1 MSETNTTAPEQ
12 PQYSKLRVGLMLGA
26 VIMLLLVKG
35 FGNYKFVPMQ
45 TLIMEFYNVGES
57 AYGYLNTASGWV
69 TTICIIPFAFIVR
82 KIRCNWS
89 VIIGIGVAAAGIYI
103 QAIAGSFAMLVIG
116 RVIEGTGTGFAN
128 LVTAALILNL
138 VDRKHVA
145 FWSSMM
151 TMVGVLPQIIM
162 AKGGTA
168 LIYNSGMHF
177 QTLFKIIVAV
187 YIGALAIWLALVP
200 FSLRIHGTGSSQKPT
215 REQTIRVIKN
225 KSNWFVALANW
236 FFTLAAITFTSYIIR
251 YLTTEKGMDQTHAAN
266 IYSYVTILGL
276 FSMMAFGVISDKL
289 HTKRKIAIMSYFAG
303 AGALVLLALIP
314 ANLIW
319 IYIIYWGT
327 LPRSIAPMGQASATD
342 VAELPAD
349 IPIVNSVKN
358 VINHVGTIV
367 LGIALG
373 YSIQYLGYTI
383 TIIFMAVGMAIGG
396 VFWIFAKRIP

>member
-1 MSETNTTAPEQ
+1 MSDTNTVAPEQ

-26 VIMLLLVKG
+26 VIMLLLIKG

-69 TTICIIPFAFIVR
+69 TTICVIPFAFIVR

-89 VIIGIGVAAAGIYI
+89 IIIGMGVAAAGIFV
-103 QAIAGSFAMLVIG
+103 QSVAGSFAMLVIG
-116 RVIEGTGTGFAN
+116 RVVEGTGTGFAN

-138 VDRKHVA
+138 VDRRHVA

-177 QTLFKIIVAV
+177 QTLFRIIVFI
-187 YIGALAIWLALVP
+187 YIGAIALWLVLVP
-200 FSLRIHGTGSSQKPT
+200 FSLRITGVGSSQKPT

-225 KSNWFVALANW
+225 KSNWLVALANW

-251 YLTTEKGMDQTHAAN
+251 YLTTVKGMEQNQAAN

-289 HTKRKIAIMSYFAG
+289 HTKRKIAIMSFVAG
-303 AGALVLLALIP
+303 AVAFVVLGVVP
-314 ANLIW
+314 ANMIW
-319 IYIIYWGT
+319 LYVVLWGT
-327 LPRSIAPMGQASATD
+327 LPRSISGMTSATATD
-342 VAELPAD
+342 IAELPSD
-349 IPIVNSVKN
+349 VPIINSVRSTIAQVGSI
-358 VINHVGTIV
+358 VI
-367 LGIALG
+367 GILMG
-373 YSIQYLGYTI
+373 YGIQYLGYQAMVFI
-383 TIIFMAVGMAIGG
+383 LAGGMLVGAVLW
-396 VFWIFAKRIP
+396 FFAKQVK

>member
-1 MSETNTTAPEQ
+1 MSDSNTVAPEQ

-69 TTICIIPFAFIVR
+69 TTICVIPFAFIVR

-89 VIIGIGVAAAGIYI
+89 IIIGIGVAAAGIYL
-103 QAIAGSFAMLVIG
+103 QAIAGSFVMLVIG

-162 AKGGTA
+162 AKGGTM

-187 YIGALAIWLALVP
+187 YLGALALWLILVP
-200 FSLRIHGTGSSQKPT
+200 FSLRITGTGNSQKPT

-251 YLTTEKGMDQTHAAN
+251 YLTTKGIPQDQAAN

-303 AGALVLLALIP
+303 AGALVLLALLP

-342 VAELPAD
+342 IAELPAD
-349 IPIVNSVKN
+349 IPVVNSVKN
-358 VINHVGTIV
+358 VINHVGTII
-367 LGIALG
+367 LGIGLG
-373 YSIQYLGYTI
+373 YAIQYLGYDF
-383 TIIFMAVGMAIGG
+383 TIILMAVGMCIGG
-396 VFWIFAKRIP
+396 VFWILAKNIP

>member
-1 MSETNTTAPEQ
+1 MSNTNTVAPEQ

-26 VIMLLLVKG
+26 VIMLLLIKG

-69 TTICIIPFAFIVR
+69 TTICVIPFAFIVR

-89 VIIGIGVAAAGIYI
+89 IIIGMGVAAAGIFM
-103 QAIAGSFAMLVIG
+103 QSVAGSFAMLVIG
-116 RVIEGTGTGFAN
+116 RVVEGTGTGFAN

-138 VDRKHVA
+138 VDRRHVA

-177 QTLFKIIVAV
+177 QTLFRIIVFI
-187 YIGALAIWLALVP
+187 YIGAIALWLVLVP
-200 FSLRIHGTGSSQKPT
+200 FSLRITGVGSSQKPT

-225 KSNWFVALANW
+225 KSNWLVALANW

-251 YLTTEKGMDQTHAAN
+251 YLTTVKGMEQSQAAN

-276 FSMMAFGVISDKL
+276 FSMMAYGVISDKL

-314 ANLIW
+314 ASLIW

-358 VINHVGTIV
+358 VINHVGTII
-367 LGIALG
+367 LGILIG
-373 YSIQYLGYTI
+373 YLIQYLGYTF
-383 TIIFMAVGMAIGG
+383 TIFFMAGGMVVGGIL
-396 VFWIFAKRIP
+396 WIFAKRIP

>member
-1 MSETNTTAPEQ
+1 MSDTNTVAPEQ

-89 VIIGIGVAAAGIYI
+89 VIIGIGVAAFGIYM
-103 QAIAGSFAMLVIG
+103 QSIAGTFVVLVIG
-116 RVIEGTGTGFAN
+116 RVIEGAGTGIAN

-151 TMVGVLPQIIM
+151 TMVGVLPQVIM

-177 QTLFKIIVAV
+177 QTLFKIIVAI
-187 YIGALAIWLALVP
+187 YLGALVIWLILVP
-200 FSLRIHGTGSSQKPT
+200 FSLRISGTGSSQKPT

-225 KSNWFVALANW
+225 KSNWCVALANW

-251 YLTTEKGMDQTHAAN
+251 YLTTKGIAQAQAAN

-289 HTKRKIAIMSYFAG
+289 HTKRKIAIMSYFSG
-303 AGALVLLALIP
+303 AGALVLLALLP

-342 VAELPAD
+342 IAELPMD
-349 IPIVNSVKN
+349 IPVVNSVKN
-358 VINHVGTIV
+358 VINHVGTII

-373 YSIQYLGYTI
+373 YSIQYLGYDI
-383 TIIFMAVGMAIGG
+383 TIFLMAGGMAIGG
-396 VFWIFAKRIP
+396 VLWIFAKRIP

>member
-1 MSETNTTAPEQ
+1 MSDTNTAAPEQ
-12 PQYSKLRVGLMLGA
+12 PQYSKLRVGLMLAA

-69 TTICIIPFAFIVR
+69 TTICVIPFAFIVR

-89 VIIGIGVAAAGIYI
+89 IIIGIGVAALGIYI
-103 QAIAGSFAMLVIG
+103 QAIAGTFPVLVIG

-151 TMVGVLPQIIM
+151 TMVGVLPQVIM

-177 QTLFKIIVAV
+177 QTLFKIIVAI
-187 YIGALAIWLALVP
+187 YLGALVIWLILVP
-200 FSLRIHGTGSSQKPT
+200 FSLRISGTGNSQKPT

-236 FFTLAAITFTSYIIR
+236 FFTLSAITFASYIIR
-251 YLTTEKGMDQTHAAN
+251 YLTTKGIPQAQAAN

-289 HTKRKIAIMSYFAG
+289 HTKRKIAIMSYFSG
-303 AGALVLLALIP
+303 AGALVLLALLP

-319 IYIIYWGT
+319 IYIVAWGT

-342 VAELPAD
+342 IAELPMD
-349 IPIVNSVKN
+349 IPVVNSVKN
-358 VINHVGTIV
+358 VINHVGTII

-373 YSIQYLGYTI
+373 YAIQYLGYDTTI
-383 TIIFMAVGMAIGG
+383 FLMAGGMAIGG

>member
-1 MSETNTTAPEQ
+1 MSDSNTVAPEQ
-12 PQYSKLRVGLMLGA
+12 PQYSKLRIGLMLGA

-69 TTICIIPFAFIVR
+69 TTICVIPFAFIVR

-89 VIIGIGVAAAGIYI
+89 IIIGIGVAAAGIYL
-103 QAIAGSFAMLVIG
+103 QAIAGSFVMLVIG

-162 AKGGTA
+162 AKGGTM

-187 YIGALAIWLALVP
+187 YLGALALWLILVP
-200 FSLRIHGTGSSQKPT
+200 FSLRITGTGNSQKPT

-251 YLTTEKGMDQTHAAN
+251 YLTTKGIPQDQAAN

-303 AGALVLLALIP
+303 AGALVLLALLP

-342 VAELPAD
+342 IAELPAD
-349 IPIVNSVKN
+349 IPVVNSVKN
-358 VINHVGTIV
+358 VINHVGTII
-367 LGIALG
+367 LGIGLG
-373 YSIQYLGYTI
+373 YAIQYLGYDF
-383 TIIFMAVGMAIGG
+383 TIILMAVGMCIGG
-396 VFWIFAKRIP
+396 VFWILAKNIP